1 MDKNVTVINPLGKSI
16 RVSEHMVG
24 DMLKMG
30 CTLKVPQRKD
40 APEELLR
47 PIKLPPAKVITPE
60 PTKQP
65 LPPMES
71 SVGEQGWPIK
81 IGETEPGVIGFVKPD
96 APVNQLTNEP
106 VKPKRK
112 SPVRSKSTK

>member
-1 MDKNVTVINPLGKSI
+1 MEKNVTVINPLGKSI
-16 RVSEHMVG
+16 RVAEHMVS

-60 PTKQP
+60 PIKDP

-71 SVGEQGWPIK
+71 SVGEQGRSQEPVQEPINSY
-81 IGETEPGVIGFVKPD
+81 P
-96 APVNQLTNEP
+96 PVNEPANEP